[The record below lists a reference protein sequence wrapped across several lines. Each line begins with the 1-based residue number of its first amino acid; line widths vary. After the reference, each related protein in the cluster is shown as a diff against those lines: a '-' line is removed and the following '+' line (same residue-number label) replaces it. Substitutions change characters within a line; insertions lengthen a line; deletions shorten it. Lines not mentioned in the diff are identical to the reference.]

1 MRLPLFPL
9 HVVAFPHL
17 PLPLHV
23 FERRYRTMTADLVEA
38 DNPYGGRFVVTMIS
52 AGREVAAKRGV
63 GQLTVR
69 RVGTICQ
76 IRRAD
81 KFADGR
87 YALMAVGVGR
97 ARIRNVDHTG
107 PYAVA
112 EVTPLDERPGEA
124 AETLLADVQVALDA
138 YLSTIRAFL
147 AERDAAEMADLLAD
161 ANLDIDPDLLLAP
174 DADAPTTGDPKRATR
189 MERLIKPIRLPDDA
203 VAASYAVAGVL
214 QVELSRKQR
223 LLEAP
228 DAAARLRAELALL
241 QRETQLLG
249 NASLAP
255 MGRFEYHAN

>member
-23 FERRYRTMTADLVEA
+23 FERRYRAMTRDLLEEGS
-38 DNPYGGRFVVTMIS
+38 PYGGRFVVTMIS
-52 AGREVAAKRGV
+52 AGREVAARRGT

-69 RVGTICQ
+69 RVGTICEV
-76 IRRAD
+76 RRAD

-87 YALMAVGVGR
+87 YALMSVGVGR
-97 ARIRNVDHTG
+97 ARIRSVDHTG

-112 EVTPLDERPGEA
+112 EVTPLDERFGDEA
-124 AETLLADVQVALDA
+124 EGLVPDVQVALDA
-138 YLSTIRAFL
+138 YLATIRRFL
-147 AERDAAEMADLLAD
+147 EERDAAELEDVLAD
-161 ANLDIDPDLLLAP
+161 ADPGTEPERD
-174 DADAPTTGDPKRATR
+174 RAASSAGEVKFTTR
-189 MERLIKPIRLPDDA
+189 MERLIKPMRLPTDPL
-203 VAASYAVAGVL
+203 AASYAVAGVL

-241 QRETQLLG
+241 QREAQLLG
-249 NASLAP
+249 DASLAP

>member
-17 PLPLHV
+17 PLPLHI
-23 FERRYRTMTADLVEA
+23 FERRYRAMTRDLLEA

-52 AGREVAAKRGV
+52 AGREVASHPKT

-69 RVGTICQ
+69 RVGTICEV
-76 IRRAD
+76 RRAD

-87 YALMAVGVGR
+87 YALLAVGIGR
-97 ARIRNVDHTG
+97 ARIRKVDDTG

-112 EVTPLDERPGEA
+112 DVIALDERSGEE
-124 AETLLADVQVALDA
+124 AEALIPDVQVALDG
-138 YLSTIRAFL
+138 YLSTIRRFL
-147 AERDAAEMADLLAD
+147 AERDAADVEDLLSEIGED
-161 ANLDIDPDLLLAP
+161 ADPDSSSA
-174 DADAPTTGDPKRATR
+174 GEVKRSVR
-189 MERLIKPIRLPDDA
+189 MERLIKPLRLPSDPL
-203 VAASYAVAGVL
+203 AASYAVAGVL

-241 QRETQLLG
+241 QREAQLLG
-249 NASLAP
+249 DSSLAP

>member
-17 PLPLHV
+17 PLPLHI
-23 FERRYRTMTADLVEA
+23 FERRYRAMTRDLLDD

-52 AGREVAAKRGV
+52 AGREVASQPKT

-69 RVGTICQ
+69 RVGTICEV
-76 IRRAD
+76 RRAD

-87 YALMAVGVGR
+87 YALLAVGIGR
-97 ARIRNVDHTG
+97 ARIRNVDDTG
-107 PYAVA
+107 EYAVA
-112 EVTPLDERPGEA
+112 DVIALDERAGDEA
-124 AETLLADVQVALDA
+124 ESLIPDVQVALDG
-138 YLSTIRAFL
+138 YLSTIRRFL
-147 AERDAAEMADLLAD
+147 AERDAAEVEDLLSEIGED
-161 ANLDIDPDLLLAP
+161 VDPDSSSA
-174 DADAPTTGDPKRATR
+174 GDVKRSVR
-189 MERLIKPIRLPDDA
+189 MERLIKPLRLPSDPL
-203 VAASYAVAGVL
+203 AASYAVAGVL

-241 QRETQLLG
+241 QREAQLLG
-249 NASLAP
+249 DSSLAP

>member
-17 PLPLHV
+17 PLPLHI
-23 FERRYRTMTADLVEA
+23 FERRYRAMTRDLLDD

-52 AGREVAAKRGV
+52 AGREVPSQPRT

-69 RVGTICQ
+69 RVGTICEV
-76 IRRAD
+76 RRAD

-87 YALMAVGVGR
+87 YALLAVGIGR
-97 ARIRNVDHTG
+97 ARIRKVDDTG
-107 PYAVA
+107 EYAVA
-112 EVTPLDERPGEA
+112 DVIALDERSGDEA
-124 AETLLADVQVALDA
+124 EGLIPDVQVALDG
-138 YLSTIRAFL
+138 YLSTIRRFL
-147 AERDAAEMADLLAD
+147 AERDAADVEDLLAEIGED
-161 ANLDIDPDLLLAP
+161 VDPESSSA
-174 DADAPTTGDPKRATR
+174 GDVKRSVR
-189 MERLIKPIRLPDDA
+189 MERLIKPLRLPSDPL
-203 VAASYAVAGVL
+203 AASYAVAGVL

-241 QRETQLLG
+241 QREAQLLG
-249 NASLAP
+249 DSSLAP

>member
-17 PLPLHV
+17 PLPLHI
-23 FERRYRTMTADLVEA
+23 FERRYRAMTRDLLDD

-52 AGREVAAKRGV
+52 AGREVASQPRT

-69 RVGTICQ
+69 RVGTICEV
-76 IRRAD
+76 RRAD

-87 YALMAVGVGR
+87 YALLAVGIGR
-97 ARIRNVDHTG
+97 ARIRKVDDTG
-107 PYAVA
+107 EYAVA
-112 EVTPLDERPGEA
+112 DVIALDERSGDEA
-124 AETLLADVQVALDA
+124 EGLIPDVQVALDG
-138 YLSTIRAFL
+138 YLSTIRRFL
-147 AERDAAEMADLLAD
+147 AERDAADVEDLLAEIGED
-161 ANLDIDPDLLLAP
+161 VDPESSSA
-174 DADAPTTGDPKRATR
+174 GDVKRSVR
-189 MERLIKPIRLPDDA
+189 MERLIKPLRLPSDPL
-203 VAASYAVAGVL
+203 AASYAVAGVL

-241 QRETQLLG
+241 QREAQLLG
-249 NASLAP
+249 DSSLAP

>member
-23 FERRYRTMTADLVEA
+23 FERRYRTMTADLLA
-38 DNPYGGRFVVTMIS
+38 DSNPYGGKFVVTMIS
-52 AGREVAAKRGV
+52 AGRELAAKPGI

-69 RVGTICQ
+69 RIGTICE

-87 YALMAVGVGR
+87 YALLAVGVSR
-97 ARIRNVDHTG
+97 ARIRSVDHSG

-112 EVTPLDERPGEA
+112 EVVALDERPGDEG
-124 AETLLADVQVALDA
+124 ESLVGDVQVALDG
-138 YLSTIRAFL
+138 YLSTIRRFL
-147 AERDAAEMADLLAD
+147 ADRDAADLAELLAD
-161 ANLDIDPDLLLAP
+161 AAP
-174 DADAPTTGDPKRATR
+174 DADLDANRDESSAGDVKRSTR
-189 MERLIKPIRLPDDA
+189 LERLIKPIRLPADPL
-203 VAASYAVAGVL
+203 AASYAVAGVL

-228 DAAARLRAELALL
+228 DAAARLRAELSLL
-241 QRETQLLG
+241 QREAQLLG
-249 NASLAP
+249 DASLAP

>member
-1 MRLPLFPL
+1 MPRMRLPLFPL

-17 PLPLHV
+17 PLPLHI
-23 FERRYRTMTADLVEA
+23 FERRYRAMTRDLLAE

-52 AGREVAAKRGV
+52 AGREVASQPKT

-69 RVGTICQ
+69 RVGTICEV
-76 IRRAD
+76 RRAD

-87 YALMAVGVGR
+87 YALLAVGIGR
-97 ARIRNVDHTG
+97 ARIRLVDDSG

-112 EVTPLDERPGEA
+112 DVIALDERSGDEA
-124 AETLLADVQVALDA
+124 DSLIPDVQVALDG
-138 YLSTIRAFL
+138 YLATIRRYL
-147 AERDAAEMADLLAD
+147 AERDAADVEDLLSEIGED
-161 ANLDIDPDLLLAP
+161 ADPDSSSA
-174 DADAPTTGDPKRATR
+174 GDVKRSVR
-189 MERLIKPIRLPDDA
+189 MERLIKPLHLPSDPL
-203 VAASYAVAGVL
+203 AASYAVAGVL

-241 QRETQLLG
+241 QREAQLLG
-249 NASLAP
+249 DSSLAP

>member
-17 PLPLHV
+17 PLPLHI
-23 FERRYRTMTADLVEA
+23 FERKYRQMTADLLAEG
-38 DNPYGGRFVVTMIS
+38 NPYGGRFVVTMIS
-52 AGREVAAKRGV
+52 AGREVTKPGT

-69 RVGTICQ
+69 RVGTICE

-87 YALMAVGVGR
+87 YALLTVGVGR
-97 ARIRNVDHTG
+97 ARIRSVDHSG
-107 PYAVA
+107 LYAMA
-112 EVTPLDERPGEA
+112 DVTPLDERRGEE
-124 AETLLADVQVALDA
+124 AEQLIPDVQVALDG
-138 YLSTIRAFL
+138 YLSTIREFL

-161 ANLDIDPDLLLAP
+161 AELEVDPDLIHESSA
-174 DADAPTTGDPKRATR
+174 GDVKKVTR
-189 MERLIKPIRLPDDA
+189 MERLIKPIQLPSDPL
-203 VAASYAVAGVL
+203 AASYAVAGVL

-241 QRETQLLG
+241 QREAQLLG

>member
-17 PLPLHV
+17 PLPLHI
-23 FERRYRTMTADLVEA
+23 FERRYRAMTRDLLDD

-52 AGREVAAKRGV
+52 AGREVASQPKT

-69 RVGTICQ
+69 RVGTICEV
-76 IRRAD
+76 RRAD

-87 YALMAVGVGR
+87 YALLAVGIGR
-97 ARIRNVDHTG
+97 ARIRKVDDTG
-107 PYAVA
+107 EYAVA
-112 EVTPLDERPGEA
+112 DVIALDERSGDEA
-124 AETLLADVQVALDA
+124 ESLIPDVQVALDG
-138 YLSTIRAFL
+138 YLSTIRRFL
-147 AERDAAEMADLLAD
+147 AERDAADVEDLLSEIGED
-161 ANLDIDPDLLLAP
+161 VDPDSSSA
-174 DADAPTTGDPKRATR
+174 GDVKRSVR
-189 MERLIKPIRLPDDA
+189 MERLIKPLRLPSDPL
-203 VAASYAVAGVL
+203 AASYAVAGVL

-241 QRETQLLG
+241 QREAQLLG
-249 NASLAP
+249 DSSLAP

>member
-23 FERRYRTMTADLVEA
+23 FERRYRAMTADLLE
-38 DNPYGGRFVVTMIS
+38 DGNPYDGKFVVTMIS
-52 AGREVAAKRGV
+52 AGREVAAEPGS

-69 RVGTICQ
+69 RVGTICE

-81 KFADGR
+81 RFADGR
-87 YALMAVGVGR
+87 YALLAVGVGR
-97 ARIRNVDHTG
+97 ARIRSVDRSG

-112 EVTPLDERPGEA
+112 DVTPLAERPGDA
-124 AETLLADVQVALDA
+124 GDALVPDVQAALDA
-138 YLSTIRAFL
+138 YLSTIRRFL
-147 AERDAAEMADLLAD
+147 ADRDEAEVDALLED
-161 ANLDIDPDLLLAP
+161 V
-174 DADAPTTGDPKRATR
+174 DAPSETPLGDPPGATR
-189 MERLIKPIRLPDDA
+189 LERLIKPIHLPADPL
-203 VAASYAVAGVL
+203 AASYAVAGVL

-241 QRETQLLG
+241 HREAQLLG
-249 NASLAP
+249 HSSLAP

>member
-17 PLPLHV
+17 PLPLHI
-23 FERRYRTMTADLVEA
+23 FERKYRQMTADLLEEGSA
-38 DNPYGGRFVVTMIS
+38 YGGRFVVTMIS
-52 AGREVAAKRGV
+52 AGREVAAKPGT

-69 RVGTICQ
+69 RVGTICE

-87 YALMAVGVGR
+87 YALLTVGVGR

-107 PYAVA
+107 LYAMA
-112 EVTPLDERPGEA
+112 DVTPLDERRGDD
-124 AETLLADVQVALDA
+124 AEQLIPDVQVALDG
-138 YLSTIRAFL
+138 YLSTIREFL

-161 ANLDIDPDLLLAP
+161 TEVDVDPDLLAESSEYEV
-174 DADAPTTGDPKRATR
+174 KRVTR
-189 MERLIKPIRLPDDA
+189 MERLIKPIRLPSDPL
-203 VAASYAVAGVL
+203 AASYAVAGVL

-241 QRETQLLG
+241 QREAQLLG

>member
-9 HVVAFPHL
+9 HLVAFPHL

-23 FERRYRTMTADLVEA
+23 FERRYRAMTADLLK
-38 DNPYGGRFVVTMIS
+38 DGNPYDGRFVVTMIS
-52 AGREVAAKRGV
+52 AGREVAAARGA

-69 RVGTICQ
+69 RVGTICE

-81 KFADGR
+81 RFADGR
-87 YALMAVGVGR
+87 YVLLAVGVGR
-97 ARIRNVDHTG
+97 ARIRKVDHGG

-112 EVTPLDERPGEA
+112 DVTPLEERPGDDA
-124 AETLLADVQVALDA
+124 DSLIPDVQIALDA
-138 YLSTIRAFL
+138 YLSTIRGFL
-147 AERDAAEMADLLAD
+147 AERDAAEVAELLAD
-161 ANLDIDPDLLLAP
+161 AGMDAP
-174 DADAPTTGDPKRATR
+174 DSPEPLPADAKRMTR
-189 MERLIKPIRLPDDA
+189 MERLIKPIHLPADPL
-203 VAASYAVAGVL
+203 AASYAVAGVL

-241 QRETQLLG
+241 QRESQLLG
-249 NASLAP
+249 DASLAP

>member
-17 PLPLHV
+17 PLPLHI
-23 FERRYRTMTADLVEA
+23 FERKYRQMTADLLAEG
-38 DNPYGGRFVVTMIS
+38 NEYGGRFVVTMIS
-52 AGREVAAKRGV
+52 AGREVANKPGT

-69 RVGTICQ
+69 RVGTICE

-87 YALMAVGVGR
+87 YALLTVGVGR
-97 ARIRNVDHTG
+97 ARIRRVDHSG
-107 PYAVA
+107 AYAVA
-112 EVTPLDERPGEA
+112 DVTPLDERRGDD
-124 AETLLADVQVALDA
+124 AESLIPDVQVALDG
-138 YLSTIRAFL
+138 YLSTIREFL
-147 AERDAAEMADLLAD
+147 AERDAAEMEDLLAD
-161 ANLDIDPDLLLAP
+161 VDVEVDPDLLT
-174 DADAPTTGDPKRATR
+174 DTTSAGDVKRVTR
-189 MERLIKPIRLPDDA
+189 MDRLIKPIHLPTDPL
-203 VAASYAVAGVL
+203 AASYAVAGVL

-241 QRETQLLG
+241 QREAQLLG

>member
-17 PLPLHV
+17 PLPLHI
-23 FERRYRTMTADLVEA
+23 FEHRYRTMTADLLEEG
-38 DNPYGGRFVVTMIS
+38 NPYDGRFVVTMIS
-52 AGREVAAKRGV
+52 AGREVAASRGA

-69 RVGTICQ
+69 RIGTICQ

-81 KFADGR
+81 RFADGR
-87 YALMAVGVGR
+87 YALLAVGVSR
-97 ARIRNVDHTG
+97 ARIRKVDHGG

-112 EVTPLDERPGEA
+112 EVTTLDERQGDDA
-124 AETLLADVQVALDA
+124 ASLIPDVQVALDA
-138 YLSTIRAFL
+138 YLSTIRGFL
-147 AERDAAEMADLLAD
+147 AERDAAEVADMLAD
-161 ANLDIDPDLLLAP
+161 AGLDDPDAVPEPLP
-174 DADAPTTGDPKRATR
+174 ADAKGMTR
-189 MERLIKPIRLPDDA
+189 MERLIKPIHLPADPL
-203 VAASYAVAGVL
+203 AASYAVAGVL

-241 QRETQLLG
+241 QRESQLLG
-249 NASLAP
+249 DASLAP

>member
-17 PLPLHV
+17 PLPLHI
-23 FERRYRTMTADLVEA
+23 FERKYRQMTADLLEEG
-38 DNPYGGRFVVTMIS
+38 NIYGGRFVVTMIS
-52 AGREVAAKRGV
+52 AGREVAAKPGT

-69 RVGTICQ
+69 RVGTICE

-87 YALMAVGVGR
+87 YALLTVGVGR
-97 ARIRNVDHTG
+97 ARIRRVDHSGT
-107 PYAVA
+107 YAVA
-112 EVTPLDERPGEA
+112 DVTPLDERRGED
-124 AETLLADVQVALDA
+124 AESLISDVQVALDG
-138 YLSTIRAFL
+138 YLSTIREFL
-147 AERDAAEMADLLAD
+147 AERDAIEMADLLAD
-161 ANLDIDPDLLLAP
+161 VDADVDPDLIS
-174 DADAPTTGDPKRATR
+174 DTTSAGEVKRVTR
-189 MERLIKPIRLPDDA
+189 MDRLIKPIRLPSDPL
-203 VAASYAVAGVL
+203 AASYAVAGVL

-241 QRETQLLG
+241 QREAQLLG

>member
-17 PLPLHV
+17 PLPLHI
-23 FERRYRTMTADLVEA
+23 FERKYRPMTADLLKEG
-38 DNPYGGRFVVTMIS
+38 NEYGGRFVVTMIS
-52 AGREVAAKRGV
+52 AGREVASKPGT

-69 RVGTICQ
+69 RVGTICEV
-76 IRRAD
+76 RRAD
-81 KFADGR
+81 RFADGR
-87 YALMAVGVGR
+87 YALMTVGVGR
-97 ARIRNVDHTG
+97 ARIRRVDHSG

-112 EVTPLDERPGEA
+112 DVTPLDERRGED
-124 AETLLADVQVALDA
+124 AESLIPDVQVALDG
-138 YLSTIRAFL
+138 YLSTIREFL
-147 AERDAAEMADLLAD
+147 AERDAAEMEELLAD
-161 ANLDIDPDLLLAP
+161 VDVEVDPDLIS
-174 DADAPTTGDPKRATR
+174 DTTSAGDVKRVTR
-189 MERLIKPIRLPDDA
+189 MDRLIKPIHLPSDPL
-203 VAASYAVAGVL
+203 AASYAVAGVL

-241 QRETQLLG
+241 QREAQLLG